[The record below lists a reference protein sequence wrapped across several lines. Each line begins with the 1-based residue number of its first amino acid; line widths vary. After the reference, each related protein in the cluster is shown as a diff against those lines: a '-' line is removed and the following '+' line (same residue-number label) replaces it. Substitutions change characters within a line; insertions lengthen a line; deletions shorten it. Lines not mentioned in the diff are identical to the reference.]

1 MKRIFRAG
9 WGFVKKMFAMI
20 IGYIFYDPRYLKGK
34 YFDKYRYSQGWRWLM
49 QTVFMQKIVGINRE
63 IPFPVTFRATVVG
76 WENIEFDK
84 DNITIFQK
92 AGNYYQATR
101 AKIKIGKDC
110 FIACNV
116 GIITANH
123 DMNDLTKHLPGKDVV
138 IGAKSW
144 IGMNSMILPG
154 VVLGEQTIVGA
165 GSVVT
170 KSFPEGHCVIAG
182 NPARLIKTL
191 DSPKSETDDV
201 MNISNIG
208 DSCVGCGLCEEVCPK
223 QCISIEKD
231 KEGFLQPRI
240 DTEKCINCGICK
252 NKCPVNKAPE
262 KIEPITAFA
271 VKDKNEESRLK
282 SASGGAAAAFAK
294 NVIDSGGYFSGVVY
308 DNEFYAV
315 HEICDDIQ
323 KIDLFRDSKYVQSDM
338 NGIYKKVET
347 LLSDGK
353 KVFATG
359 APCQVAALRS
369 RFGDKNDNLILCD
382 FVCNG
387 VPAPELLKK
396 YIELVEHNENK
407 KVKNIYLRDKTNGW
421 QKSNVKIVFEDGSH
435 KIVLRQDCE
444 FYNVFGFNIAL
455 RNSCYNCKFKN
466 FNIASDITI
475 GDYWGIDKKY
485 PEFNDDKGCSLVM
498 LNTGKGKRF
507 FEDVAD
513 SFEFIETGTEFAVET
528 HPKLLKSVGKN
539 PYRNAFF
546 ADFQKANSPKQF
558 KTIVKKYTGNDIF
571 NKIKRKINF

>member
-1 MKRIFRAG
+1 MK
-9 WGFVKKMFAMI
+9 KTFAMI
-20 IGYIFYDPRYLKGK
+20 IGYIFYDPKYLKGK
-34 YFDKYRYSQGWRWLM
+34 YFDKYRYSQGWQWLM
-49 QTVFMQKIVGINRE
+49 QTVFMQKIVGINRK
-63 IPFPVTFRATVVG
+63 IPFPVSFRATVVG

-138 IGAKSW
+138 IGARSW

-208 DSCVGCGLCEEVCPK
+208 NSCVGCGLCAEVCPK

-231 KEGFLQPRI
+231 KDGFLQPII

-252 NKCPVNKAPE
+252 NKCPVNKAPD
-262 KIEPITAFA
+262 KVEPITAFA
-271 VKDKNEESRLK
+271 VKDKNEQSRLK

-308 DNEFYAV
+308 DNEFNVV
-315 HEICDDIQ
+315 HETCDDVE

-338 NGIYKKVET
+338 NGIYKKLET
-347 LLSDGK
+347 LLSNGK
-353 KVFATG
+353 RVLATG
-359 APCQVAALRS
+359 TPCQIAALRS
-369 RFGDKNDNLILCD
+369 RFGSENDNLILCD

-387 VPAPELLKK
+387 VPSPELLKK
-396 YIELVEHNENK
+396 YIKLVEHNEHK

-421 QKSNVKIVFEDGSH
+421 QKNNVKVVFEDGSH
-435 KIVLRQDCE
+435 KIILRQDCE
-444 FYNVFGFNIAL
+444 FYKVFGFNIAL
-455 RNSCYNCKFKN
+455 RNSCHDCKFKN
-466 FNIASDITI
+466 FNTASDITI

-498 LNTGKGKRF
+498 INTEKGKRF
-507 FEDVAD
+507 FEEVAD
-513 SFEFIETGTEFAVET
+513 TFDFIETGTEFAIET

-546 ADFQKANSPKQF
+546 ADFQKANSPKKF
-558 KTIVKKYTGNDIF
+558 KNIVKKYTGNDIL